1 VTRRSGPAGTRLAL
15 RTSMTPAASSSR
27 FSEFFGRVP
36 LLLSEQKRFAA
47 VQESLRELCDALD
60 AGILPP
66 PARLEPR
73 TLVEELGRI
82 LVEHF
87 ESAEKSLDRVG
98 IHRPDLLPGV
108 IDMRSDHTAL
118 SQSLADLRLL
128 VADPGRWSEL
138 SNRIAALLRL
148 LTAHRESEAALVHAA
163 EHAATA
169 SAEPAGAGLA

>member
-1 VTRRSGPAGTRLAL
+1 M
-15 RTSMTPAASSSR
+15 SMTPATSSSTR

-36 LLLSEQKRFAA
+36 LLLSEQKRLAA
-47 VQESLRELCDALD
+47 LQESLRELCDALD

-73 TLVEELGRI
+73 ALVEELGQI

-87 ESAEKSLDRVG
+87 ESADQSLDRVG
-98 IHRPDLLPGV
+98 VRRPDLLPGV

-128 VADPGRWSEL
+128 VAEPERWSEL

-148 LTAHRESEAALVHAA
+148 LAAHREAEAALVRAA

-169 SAEPAGAGLA
+169 SVEPTGAALA